1 MLEGQ
6 IKYAELLKTAYEEYL
21 QIYLCGDLKP
31 SLSYLKYEFDF
42 INDKNI
48 GIFGN
53 EMIEADLREVTNVI
67 NEWNNL
73 LHRWYAWNTVLESYK
88 EDRQKEWKLE
98 SEFLKLI
105 INKCLFAPSR
115 IKDIFINVGIE
126 NFHQIRLATDNKYE
140 DKIEKN
146 HYDPRIRLSDNTLIR
161 KYPSRKNKEEILEDI
176 LSFCSNSKFI
186 STLKELNNNQ
196 YQRQLTQD
204 YRNLSSHSIAPRI
217 TVGTVSPIT
226 RTIEKTTRMQKN
238 TDGSFSKVEV
248 EDKTSVVYSYGGTKP
263 LDRNQLFDA
272 NVEEFKEARNCYDEF
287 KKLLKKTIPEIPN

>member
-73 LHRWYAWNTVLESYK
+73 LHRWYAWNTVLESYN

-105 INKCLFAPSR
+105 IDKCLFVPSR
-115 IKDIFINVGIE
+115 IKDTFINVGIE
-126 NFHQIRLATDNKYE
+126 NFHQIRLATHDKYD
-140 DKIEKN
+140 DKIEK
-146 HYDPRIRLSDNTLIR
+146 HRYDPRIRALDNKLIHN
-161 KYPSRKNKEEILEDI
+161 YPSRKNKEEILEGI
-176 LSFCSNSKFI
+176 LSFCNHKNF
-186 STLKELNNNQ
+186 LDKLQGLNNDE
-196 YQRQLTQD
+196 YQRQLTQN

-217 TVGTVSPIT
+217 TAGTVSPIT

-248 EDKTSVVYSYGGTKP
+248 EDKTSVVYSYGGTEP

-287 KKLLKKTIPEIPN
+287 KKLLKKTISEIPN